1 MKVENEQQELQE
13 QETPQEQ
20 EGQQG
25 QEGQQES
32 QEQQAPPPASVPFDD
47 ESRLGTVEGK
57 VRSIVEPLGVTYVYN
72 DWTKVN
78 VDFDKLEYP
87 AIIFIQPAS
96 GNFHVANG
104 TIKDQPDTQFAFM
117 DKTVHDDEAVNEDCV
132 VERMKRL
139 CYRFIRAFNESRLF
153 EPLPEDI
160 PYRTVIDHLDQIV
173 SGIIITPRIKE
184 KKGVLLCNIDIPHHE

>member
-1 MKVENEQQELQE
+1 MRIQNEQQEQVNVTE
-13 QETPQEQ
+13 
-20 EGQQG
+20 
-25 QEGQQES
+25 
-32 QEQQAPPPASVPFDD
+32 SVPFDD
-47 ESRLGTVEGK
+47 GLQLGTVEGK

-96 GNFHVANG
+96 GNLHVGNG
-104 TIKDQPDTQFAFM
+104 QIKDQPDTQFAFM
-117 DKTVHDDEAVNEDCV
+117 DRTVHDDQAVSEDCV

-139 CYRFIRAFNESRLF
+139 CYQFIKAFNESRLF
-153 EPLPEDI
+153 EPMPEDI
-160 PYRTVIDHLDQIV
+160 PYKVVIDHLDQIV

-184 KKGVLLCNIDIPHHE
+184 KKGVLLCDITLPRYE